1 MASSRVDW
9 SILRGTLLVFVLSLA
24 VAAGMVSASFYFRQN
39 MEREYQANHAEFREA
54 SRKYLAVDDEERIIY
69 QFLPEFRRLYE
80 GGLLGRER
88 RLSWLE
94 TLRRAGDAN
103 GLPQLAYKLDAQRV
117 ATPDFSIA
125 LGDYQLY
132 TSAMTLNL
140 ALLHEGD
147 LLQLLRALDR
157 YALGQYSLKGC
168 VLKRAG
174 ENLDLAA
181 QAANLNAECTLDW
194 WTINLSGERGL
205 TL

>member
-1 MASSRVDW
+1 MASNRVDW
-9 SILRGTLLVFVLSLA
+9 SILRGTLVVFVLSLA
-24 VAAGMVSASFYFRQN
+24 VASGMVSASFYFRQN

-54 SRKYLAVDDEERIIY
+54 SLKYLAVDDEERIIA
-69 QFLPEFRRLYE
+69 QFLPEFRRLYDD
-80 GGLLGRER
+80 GLLGRER

-117 ATPDFSIA
+117 ATPDFNIV

-132 TSAMTLNL
+132 ASAMTLNL

-147 LLQLLRALDR
+147 LLQLLQTLDR
-157 YALGQYSLKGC
+157 EALGQYAIKSC
-168 VLKRAG
+168 QVKRTG
-174 ENLDLAA
+174 ENVDIAGLT
-181 QAANLNAECTLDW
+181 ANLSAECTLDW

-205 TL
+205 KL